1 MVKAVFVD
9 YTGTLV
15 ADMDQNTLEVAERC
29 YKNSSIESVEAMTAY
44 MVETG
49 LSGYSD
55 SQITGGNTGFAGNL
69 LISKK

>member
-44 MVETG
+44 WWKLDCPDTVTVRSLEEIP
-49 LSGYSD
+49 D
-55 SQITGGNTGFAGNL
+55 L
-69 LISKK
+69 LKTF

>member
-29 YKNSSIESVEAMTAY
+29 YKNSSIESVEAMATY
-44 MVETG
+44 WWKLDCSDTVTVRSLEEIPDLLET
-49 LSGYSD
+49 
-55 SQITGGNTGFAGNL
+55 F
-69 LISKK
+69 